1 MPKVW
6 KCRGCNKLFGYKWA
20 AQQHMC
26 SKPPFIKTTITA
38 TAFCKKFS
46 HDYRALSWEVV
57 REEVWEE
64 GYLGSPEVAEEH
76 RAPVYKI
83 KVVCKCCGE
92 ITYTEK
98 TCYNQAEIPR
108 KGVEVLVGLIVEI
121 NG

>member
-1 MPKVW
+1 MPEVW
-6 KCRGCNKLFGYKWA
+6 KCKGCKRQFRYKWDGLK
-20 AQQHMC
+20 HVC
-26 SKPPFIKTTITA
+26 TGPPPIVKTTITP

-46 HDYRALSWEVV
+46 HDYRARSWDVV

-64 GYLGSPEVAEEH
+64 GYLGSPEVAEH

-83 KVVCKCCGE
+83 KVVCKCCGD

-108 KGVEVLVGLIVEI
+108 KGVEVLVELIVKI